1 MRFVFCVL
9 KFKIIKKNVLIGY
22 IGYYYF
28 VVNKVK
34 KIMSMGYVYINI
46 FFYGGLY

>member
-28 VVNKVK
+28 VVIKV

-46 FFYGGLY
+46 FFNGGLY